1 MPRSKTLAALRM
13 AVAKPRVK
21 GSVLTIYY
29 KSILPIAHPTSQK
42 LCALCGSVA
51 IFPRPFSRIPRI
63 SRLNFPFIF
72 YVKKLHSTLINTRF
86 VHFRLI
92 FANFPTIA
100 FPPVNIGQNPISG
113 LPFFQLTD
121 R

>member
-1 MPRSKTLAALRM
+1 M
-13 AVAKPRVK
+13 AVAKRRVK

-51 IFPRPFSRIPRI
+51 IFPRPFSRIPCI
-63 SRLNFPFIF
+63 SRLTFLFIF
-72 YVKKLHSTLINTRF
+72 YVKKLHFTPINTRF

-92 FANFPTIA
+92 FANFSKIA
-100 FPPVNIGQNPISG
+100 FTPVDIGQNLIPG